1 MNRSNIEIYWE
12 NFLAANP
19 SYRGRPYIAEPFGDN
34 PALADE
40 LGSLVLSGRKSA
52 TCSAVWNYEADREPF
67 PHVGQLWLVLDGR
80 NEPMCI
86 VETIEVTFRNFNE
99 VDADF
104 ACAEGEDD
112 LSLESWREG
121 HKRFFTRTLT
131 TIGMNFSEDMPL
143 ICERFRVIYK

>member
-1 MNRSNIEIYWE
+1 MIRSNIETYWE

-52 TCSAVWNYEADREPF
+52 TCSAMWNYQAEGEPITK
-67 PHVGQLWLVLDGR
+67 VGTLWMVLNGR

-86 VETIEVTFRNFNE
+86 VETIEVTICAFNE
-99 VDADF
+99 VDANF
-104 ACAEGEDD
+104 ARAEGEDD

-121 HKRFFTRTLT
+121 HKRFFTRTLAP
-131 TIGMNFSEDMPL
+131 IGRNFSEDMPL